1 MVQTL
6 NVLFQEK
13 TRSKYRALTPLFSG
27 KGKRLLYLLPGLNF
41 LPFHSALMFQLWLSL
56 HKVLTDDWDQKTLLL
71 SSLPFCF
78 LVLSGAAQ

>member
-13 TRSKYRALTPLFSG
+13 TRSKYRALTPLFSE

-41 LPFHSALMFQLWLSL
+41 LPLLFSSDVSA
-56 HKVLTDDWDQKTLLL
+56 V
-71 SSLPFCF
+71 
-78 LVLSGAAQ
+78 A

>member
-13 TRSKYRALTPLFSG
+13 TRSKYRALTPLFSE

-41 LPFHSALMFQLWLSL
+41 FPLLFSSGVSAVAQLTQS
-56 HKVLTDDWDQKTLLL
+56 
-71 SSLPFCF
+71 P
-78 LVLSGAAQ
+78 GR